1 MSHPTYRIPKLT
13 DQEIVAALGRIR
25 EALAKT
31 RPFKITAHPTHG
43 NTIQIDPV
51 APEATAALKYYF
63 DFQSRVIPTFLL
75 VGFSN
80 DSQVI
85 SISRKPEQVYDEASL
100 PSDWINS
107 LNNEERSRL
116 GPTLFAQISSLAQK
130 ELRCDDLHA
139 SMSGAED
146 SAWNRFRT
154 AQTEVLNS
162 LQQTNQHLL
171 VDSAKAIESS
181 RASEHQKSEELR
193 QQLKKEFE
201 GQQVSLASEYA
212 QKQKALV
219 DREEALAKQLA
230 AFETKESKYVARQEA
245 KKQLDQLKE
254 WLKDSSLTDK
264 TVKKRRSVFVGYA
277 IAITT
282 TGALTAWLSYEN
294 VELLKATGANL
305 PQVPWWQWVGLTLK
319 TVVPLAAFTTFLI
332 YFIRWEAA
340 WARQH
345 SDEELRTRARVVDIG
360 RSSWLVE
367 AVRDSQQSEEPIP
380 KELLEQLAKNL
391 FADPTGDSSDLHP
404 KSGPEVLMQQL
415 SSLRLKTPD
424 GAEIEAKTK
433 DGKSKS

>member
-1 MSHPTYRIPKLT
+1 M
-13 DQEIVAALGRIR
+13 
-25 EALAKT
+25 
-31 RPFKITAHPTHG
+31 
-43 NTIQIDPV
+43 
-51 APEATAALKYYF
+51 
-63 DFQSRVIPTFLL
+63 
-75 VGFSN
+75 
-80 DSQVI
+80 
-85 SISRKPEQVYDEASL
+85 
-100 PSDWINS
+100 
-107 LNNEERSRL
+107 
-116 GPTLFAQISSLAQK
+116 
-130 ELRCDDLHA
+130 
-139 SMSGAED
+139 
-146 SAWNRFRT
+146 
-154 AQTEVLNS
+154 
-162 LQQTNQHLL
+162 
-171 VDSAKAIESS
+171 
-181 RASEHQKSEELR
+181 
-193 QQLKKEFE
+193 
-201 GQQVSLASEYA
+201 SLASEYA